1 MFNLKYQLLFSLFV
15 CRLVMGV
22 FAWGPA
28 GANEPSGDRE
38 HEGHSAARLIET
50 LEVRSGYEVSLAASE
65 PLVSDPVA
73 IRFDHRGRMWVVEMP
88 DYPTGPR
95 DGAGPAGRI
104 RILTDTDDDGRY
116 DRATT
121 FADGLTFATGVQP
134 YRDGAFVTLAGK
146 IVYFVDTDGD
156 DVADRQEV
164 WFQGFATENEQLRA
178 NHPTLGPDGLI
189 YVANGLRGGSVVAA
203 DSRFESRTDPIDL
216 RARDFCFDPEGG
228 YWGAVAGNSQF
239 GLTIDDFGRRI
250 GCSNRNPAMLA
261 SLDLDAIGRD
271 PLLAPRDAILDVA
284 AAADRSRVVPIAD
297 AWTTS
302 NLHAGQF
309 SAACGVLAPGRLN
322 GTGEWLF
329 VCEPT
334 GSLVQRQTLRR
345 AGSVW
350 SAERDTVDSE
360 FLASSDSWFRPVD
373 LAIGPGGALYVVDMS
388 RAVIEH
394 PNWVPEELKNRGDTW
409 DGVGLGRILRV
420 RRSGDSPAFTSIT
433 SRRDAIAALQAS
445 TPLERQL
452 GSRFLFESGIE
463 GIEDPLRQIVRSTH
477 GNVAARARAASLLRR
492 FDALGDETWRGMLD
506 DPEARVRAV
515 AVSIADRE
523 PESATAIAEIATDAD
538 RLVRRH
544 VAAYLTSLPSDAIDV
559 SVAVDALAAI
569 AGQDADDLWTRRGIG
584 SVDEGWLRPLL
595 DQYFAVTAS
604 ESEEAREES
613 NGSELASHLV
623 RRLARRSAS
632 EAAEVLR
639 TRLQHLSGV
648 SGGGGAGDG
657 IDEAAERPGLGEA
670 RLVLA
675 WSRGV
680 RDGKSSVAAALDG
693 LADQTRAVLSS
704 AIDGVVASA
713 TDPRVDVLTRRVG
726 IDVAGLSGRVP
737 ETYRAILGPTQSPEL
752 RVAVVPALFRRDLD
766 WTLGYLQDRLA
777 SMPHPLRRAVV
788 AASLSSNE
796 STEWLLSRIE
806 SDEVAKSIL
815 DPATANRLR
824 KHRDEAIAK
833 RAQSLLAP
841 DADRQKVL
849 ATYASATRVN
859 GNAMAG
865 KKLFSEHC
873 SACHQID
880 STGTNVGPDISDSR
894 TKTPE
899 ALLVAILD
907 PNAAIDAAY
916 VRYSLLT
923 DDGRVLEGL
932 MVDETADSVTL
943 AQQGGER
950 VTVRRDQIEEMQSP
964 GVSLMPNGFESQ
976 MNVEQMGDLIT
987 YLKNWRYLDR
997 DIPLS
1002 PAESADAGSE

>member
-1 MFNLKYQLLFSLFV
+1 MFNLKNQLSSSVLV
-15 CRLVMGV
+15 CQLAMVV
-22 FAWGPA
+22 VAWGPV

-38 HEGHSAARLIET
+38 HEGHSAERLIET
-50 LEVRSGYEVSLAASE
+50 LEVRTGYEVSLAASE
-65 PLVSDPVA
+65 PSVSDPVA

-104 RILTDTDDDGRY
+104 RVLTDTDDDGRY
-116 DRATT
+116 DQAAT
-121 FADGLTFATGVQP
+121 FADGLMFPTGVQP

-156 DVADRQEV
+156 DVADRREV
-164 WFQGFATENEQLRA
+164 WFEGFATENEQLRA

-189 YVANGLRGGSVVAA
+189 YVANGLRGGSVVAV
-203 DSRFESRTDPIDL
+203 DSRFESRPDPIDL
-216 RARDFCFDPEGG
+216 RARDFRFDPEGG
-228 YWGAVAGNSQF
+228 DWGAVAGNSQF

-261 SLDLDAIGRD
+261 ALDLDAIERD
-271 PLLAPRDAILDVA
+271 PLLAPRDAIFDVA

-309 SAACGVLAPGRLN
+309 SAACGVVAPGQLN
-322 GTGEWLF
+322 GTDEWLF

-345 AGSVW
+345 DGSVW

-373 LAIGPGGALYVVDMS
+373 LTIGPGGELYVVDMS

-420 RRSGDSPAFTSIT
+420 RRTGDSPEFTSIT
-433 SRRDAIAALQAS
+433 TRGDAMAALQAS

-463 GIEDPLRQIVRSTH
+463 GIEEPLREIVRSVH
-477 GNVAARARAASLLRR
+477 GNVAARGRAARLLRR
-492 FDALGDETWRGMLD
+492 FDALGEETWRGMLD
-506 DPEARVRAV
+506 DPEPRVRAV
-515 AVSIADRE
+515 AVTIADRE
-523 PESATAIAEIATDAD
+523 PASATAIAEIATDTD
-538 RLVRRH
+538 PLVRRH
-544 VAAYLTSLPSDAIDV
+544 VATYLTSLPSDVIDG

-569 AGQDADDLWTRRGIG
+569 AAQDADDLWTRRVIG
-584 SVDEGWLRPLL
+584 SVDEGSLRPLL
-595 DQYFAVTAS
+595 DQYFDSASTAS
-604 ESEEAREES
+604 
-613 NGSELASHLV
+613 GSELASHLV

-632 EAAEVLR
+632 EAADVLR
-639 TRLQHLSGV
+639 PRLRRQSGD
-648 SGGGGAGDG
+648 SGNGRTG
-657 IDEAAERPGLGEA
+657 AAETPGVGEA

-675 WSRGV
+675 WSQGV

-693 LADQTRAVLSS
+693 LADETRAVLVS
-704 AIDGVVASA
+704 AIDRVVALA
-713 TDPRVDVLTRRVG
+713 IDPRVDVPARRVG
-726 IDVAGLSGRVP
+726 VDVAGLSGRVP
-737 ETYRAILGPTQSPEL
+737 ETYRAILGPTQPPEL
-752 RVAVVPALFRRDLD
+752 RVAVVPVLFRWDRD
-766 WTLGYLQDRLA
+766 WTLDYLQDRLA

-796 STEWLLSRIE
+796 STEWLLGRIE

-849 ATYASATRVN
+849 ATYASAARVD

-865 KKLFSEHC
+865 KELFSEHC

-880 STGTNVGPDISDSR
+880 SKGTNVGPDISDSR

-950 VTVRRDQIEEMQSP
+950 VTVRRDQIEELHSP

-976 MNVEQMGDLIT
+976 MNVEQMRDLIT